1 MLFLV
6 AQTFVLLVLATI
18 VGLAAGWLIWGG
30 SRRATEVASP
40 AVLTEMQ
47 SELSTARAEAE
58 NRANDVA
65 RLRRKLKRAV
75 EELEN
80 HAVQLESAE
89 EKIHALSAANAE
101 GIVLPIEDTELH
113 AELVDT
119 RSRLDVTA
127 MAHADAL
134 GQIES
139 LGTEHS
145 NLRDQLRFAE
155 ARVSALEDELAS
167 RRDATAGDSQA
178 ALAAQAHVAALDR
191 ELADA
196 QTVIRDAAERV
207 TYLEQQALL
216 WQNEAD
222 RLQAVVDE
230 TASQVEAERRDAEL
244 VRQDLTRQHDTALAT
259 LKMDASSGR
268 LRADA
273 AAEHLAR
280 LQRELRGVT
289 ERSAAQLEA
298 TKSSL
303 ADLER
308 QVAVAHATLS
318 DANPPSASAP
328 VSAVVPE
335 TDQVGLGSLPGM
347 TPTVLANL
355 HELGVSSLVDVAGWT
370 DGDVARISAWIPE
383 APDVIAANDWV
394 GAARALLAGGSV
406 VGSTN
411 GS

>member
-6 AQTFVLLVLATI
+6 AQTFALLVLATI

-30 SRRATEVASP
+30 SRRAAEGATP
-40 AVLTEMQ
+40 AALTELQ
-47 SELSTARAEAE
+47 TELSAARAETE
-58 NRANDVA
+58 SRANDVA

-75 EELEN
+75 EELEH

-89 EKIHALSAANAE
+89 ERIEALSAANAE
-101 GIVLPIEDTELH
+101 GVALPVEDTTVHVEL
-113 AELVDT
+113 ADA
-119 RSRLDVTA
+119 RSQLTA
-127 MAHADAL
+127 TEVAHANAL
-134 GQIES
+134 GQIEGLS
-139 LGTEHS
+139 AEHS

-155 ARVSALEDELAS
+155 ARVSALEDELAA
-167 RRDATAGDSQA
+167 RRDSSAGDSQA
-178 ALAAQAHVAALDR
+178 ALAAEAHAASLVR

-196 QTVIRDAAERV
+196 QSVIRDAADRV

-222 RLQAVVDE
+222 RLQAMVDQ
-230 TASQVEAERRDAEL
+230 TSSQVEADRLEAEL
-244 VRQDLTRQHDTALAT
+244 ARQDLSRQHETALAT
-259 LKMDASSGR
+259 LRMDASSGR

-280 LQRELRGVT
+280 LRVELRSVT
-289 ERSAAQLEA
+289 ERSASQLEA

-308 QVAVAHATLS
+308 QVGVAHATLS
-318 DANPPSASAP
+318 DTNPPAASAP
-328 VSAVVPE
+328 APSEV
-335 TDQVGLGSLPGM
+335 DQVGLGSLPGM

-383 APDVIAANDWV
+383 APEVISANDWV

-406 VGSTN
+406 VGSSN
-411 GS
+411 GG